1 MNPNNHQPFPFYIL
15 AMLRQVSL
23 PGLLLIVLVSCTDT
37 RKETEKSTFIS
48 NPFMSKSTS
57 ELPDSVA
64 KKGKDIFAAYCK
76 ICHKDAV
83 NLQAPG
89 LDILNTLTPRAILAA
104 MNNGKMKI
112 QAEKLTIE
120 ERKAVAQ
127 WITNKVLIE
136 QTFPDSAFMAFSLGK
151 NNHFFDHSGW
161 GGNPEGTGF
170 RSAEQAEIN
179 ETTVPTL
186 RLKWAFSFPEATQVR
201 SKPAIVGDWL
211 ITGSEFGDVFAINR
225 YTGKIGWK
233 FTADAAIR
241 GAVSISLSGN
251 QYTAWFAD
259 YSTNVYAIDVATGN
273 LKWKKRAGVH
283 PLSSVTGWVTF
294 FGDKVFVPLSSTEVI
309 SAIDPNYPCC
319 TASGE
324 VVALNS
330 EKGDIVWRYRVVD
343 QKPGTTEKRR
353 DGKNFLGPSGAP
365 VWSSPTIDAQRGL
378 LYIGTGENYS
388 PPSTTNSDAIIA
400 IDIKTGK
407 QVWSFQATLNDT
419 WNLACLGDDPN
430 CPIKEGPDLDFGMA
444 PLLARKKDGSEV
456 LLAGQKSGVV
466 FALSPENGK
475 VLWQTRIG
483 KGGQAGGIH
492 WGMATDGLQVYAS
505 NADNIRDLDM
515 RDPAIAASPGVYA
528 LDIETG
534 KINWKAA
541 APPCEPGR
549 TGCYQ
554 SNSAAPTVIPGV
566 VFAGSLDGHIRAYS
580 AATGKILWDFDT
592 VRDYSCINGFPGKGG
607 ALDAAGPVVAG
618 GMLYVNSGYGLFGQI
633 PGNVLLAFEIQK

>member
-1 MNPNNHQPFPFYIL
+1 MTPNDHKPFPDCIL
-15 AMLRQVSL
+15 TMLKQTCFQ
-23 PGLLLIVLVSCTDT
+23 GLLLFILISCTNTD
-37 RKETEKSTFIS
+37 KETESSTFIS
-48 NPFMSKSTS
+48 NPFMGTNTTTV
-57 ELPDSVA
+57 PDTVA
-64 KKGKDIFAAYCK
+64 KLGKEVFARVCK

-83 NLQAPG
+83 NLAAPG

-104 MNNGKMKI
+104 MDNGKMKL
-112 QAEKLTIE
+112 QAERLTME

-127 WITNKVLIE
+127 WITNKVLVE
-136 QTFPDSAFMAFSLGK
+136 PVLPEAAYMAFSLDK
-151 NNHFFDHSGW
+151 NEHFFDHSGW

-170 RSAEQAEIN
+170 RSAEQAGIN
-179 ETTVPTL
+179 ESSVQSL
-186 RLKWAFSFPEATQVR
+186 QLKWAFAFPEATQVR

-225 YTGKIGWK
+225 QSGKIGWK

-241 GAVSISLSGN
+241 GAVKISVSGN
-251 QYTAWFAD
+251 NYMAWFAD
-259 YSTNVYAIDVATGN
+259 YSTNVYAIEVSTGK

-283 PLSSVTGWVTF
+283 PLSSVTGSVTF
-294 FGDKVFVPLSSTEVI
+294 FDDKVIVPLSSTEVI
-309 SAIDPNYPCC
+309 SAINPDYPCC

-330 EKGDIVWRYRVVD
+330 ETGDIVWRYRVVD
-343 QKPGTTEKRR
+343 QKPGPTEKRR

-365 VWSSPTIDAQRGL
+365 VWSSPSIDTKRGL
-378 LYIGTGENYS
+378 IYIGTGENYS

-400 IDIKTGK
+400 LDIKTGK

-419 WNLACLGDDPN
+419 WNLACLGGDPN
-430 CPIKEGPDLDFGMA
+430 CPLKEGPDLDFGMA
-444 PLLARKKDGSEV
+444 PLLVKRQDGTDV

-466 FALSPENGK
+466 FALSPENGQ

-492 WGMATDGLQVYAS
+492 WGMAADNARVYAS

-515 RDPAIAASPGVYA
+515 RDPSVNASPGVYA
-528 LDIETG
+528 LDILTG
-534 KINWKAA
+534 KILWKAA

-549 TGCYQ
+549 KGCYQ
-554 SNSAAPTVIPGV
+554 ANSAAPTVIPGV

-580 AATGKILWDFDT
+580 AETGKVLWDYDT
-592 VRDYSCINGFPGKGG
+592 VRDYSCVNGIPGKGG
-607 ALDAAGPVVAG
+607 ALDASAPVVAG
-618 GMLYVNSGYGLFGQI
+618 GMLFVNSGYGLFGQI
-633 PGNVLLAFEIQK
+633 PGNVLLAFEIKK